1 MRKVRVYYKGRYYYL
16 GKAKNLEE
24 ELNLKRD
31 FLRQVVNIPEEDIEL
46 FRRNF
51 TITNKT
57 VKFIRNVGN
66 QMSMSYCISC

>member
-1 MRKVRVYYKGRYYYL
+1 MKKVRAQYKDKYYYL
-16 GKAKNLEE
+16 GRVKNLEE

-51 TITNKT
+51 TITNKNR
-57 VKFIRNVGN
+57 KIHKKCLNK
-66 QMSMSYCISC
+66 

>member
-51 TITNKT
+51 TITSKT
-57 VKFIRNVGN
+57 VKFIRNV
-66 QMSMSYCISC
+66 

>member
-46 FRRNF
+46 FRKNF

-57 VKFIRNVGN
+57 VKFIRNV
-66 QMSMSYCISC
+66 

>member
-16 GKAKNLEE
+16 DKAKNLEE

-57 VKFIRNVGN
+57 VKFIRNV
-66 QMSMSYCISC
+66 

>member
-1 MRKVRVYYKGRYYYL
+1 MKKVRAHYKDKYYYL
-16 GKAKNLEE
+16 GRVKNLEE

-57 VKFIRNVGN
+57 VKFIRNV
-66 QMSMSYCISC
+66 

>member
-1 MRKVRVYYKGRYYYL
+1 MKKVRAHYKGRYYYL
-16 GKAKNLEE
+16 GRAKNLE

-31 FLRQVVNIPEEDIEL
+31 FLRQIANIPEEDIEL

-57 VKFIRNVGN
+57 VKFIRNV
-66 QMSMSYCISC
+66 

>member
-1 MRKVRVYYKGRYYYL
+1 MRKVRVYYKSRYYYL

-51 TITNKT
+51 TVTNKT
-57 VKFIRNVGN
+57 VKFIRNV
-66 QMSMSYCISC
+66 

>member
-31 FLRQVVNIPEEDIEL
+31 FLRQYETYVWYGLSSHI
-46 FRRNF
+46 
-51 TITNKT
+51 
-57 VKFIRNVGN
+57 
-66 QMSMSYCISC
+66 Y

>member
-31 FLRQVVNIPEEDIEL
+31 FLRHVVNIPEEDIEL

-57 VKFIRNVGN
+57 VKFIRNV
-66 QMSMSYCISC
+66 

>member
-31 FLRQVVNIPEEDIEL
+31 FLRQVVNIPKEDIEL

-57 VKFIRNVGN
+57 VKFIRNV
-66 QMSMSYCISC
+66 

>member
-16 GKAKNLEE
+16 GKAKNLE
-24 ELNLKRD
+24 
-31 FLRQVVNIPEEDIEL
+31 VVNIPEEDIEL

-57 VKFIRNVGN
+57 VKFIRNV
-66 QMSMSYCISC
+66 

>member
-57 VKFIRNVGN
+57 VKIHKKCLNK
-66 QMSMSYCISC
+66 

>member
-1 MRKVRVYYKGRYYYL
+1 MKKVRAYYKDKYYYL
-16 GKAKNLEE
+16 GRVKNLEE

-31 FLRQVVNIPEEDIEL
+31 FLRQVANIPEEDIEL

-57 VKFIRNVGN
+57 VKFIRNV
-66 QMSMSYCISC
+66 

>member
-1 MRKVRVYYKGRYYYL
+1 MKKVRAHYKDKYYYL
-16 GKAKNLEE
+16 GRVKNLEE

-46 FRRNF
+46 FHRNF

-57 VKFIRNVGN
+57 VKFIRNV
-66 QMSMSYCISC
+66 

>member
-51 TITNKT
+51 TITNK
-57 VKFIRNVGN
+57 VVYYYSSN
-66 QMSMSYCISC
+66 

>member
-51 TITNKT
+51 TITNET
-57 VKFIRNVGN
+57 VKFIRNV
-66 QMSMSYCISC
+66 

>member
-31 FLRQVVNIPEEDIEL
+31 FLRQVVNILEEDIEL

-57 VKFIRNVGN
+57 VKFIRNV
-66 QMSMSYCISC
+66 

>member
-16 GKAKNLEE
+16 GKVKNLEE

-57 VKFIRNVGN
+57 VKFIRNV
-66 QMSMSYCISC
+66 

>member
-1 MRKVRVYYKGRYYYL
+1 MRKVRVYYKSRYYYL

-57 VKFIRNVGN
+57 VKFIRNV
-66 QMSMSYCISC
+66 

>member
-1 MRKVRVYYKGRYYYL
+1 MRKVRAYYKGRYYYL

-57 VKFIRNVGN
+57 VKFIRNV
-66 QMSMSYCISC
+66 

>member
-1 MRKVRVYYKGRYYYL
+1 MRKVRIYYKGRYYYL

-57 VKFIRNVGN
+57 VKFIRNV
-66 QMSMSYCISC
+66 

>member
-51 TITNKT
+51 TIINKT
-57 VKFIRNVGN
+57 IKFIRNV
-66 QMSMSYCISC
+66 

>member
-57 VKFIRNVGN
+57 IKFIRNV
-66 QMSMSYCISC
+66 

>member
-31 FLRQVVNIPEEDIEL
+31 FLRQIVNIPEEDIEL

-57 VKFIRNVGN
+57 VKFIRNV
-66 QMSMSYCISC
+66 

>member
-57 VKFIRNVGN
+57 VKFIRNV
-66 QMSMSYCISC
+66 

>member
-1 MRKVRVYYKGRYYYL
+1 MRKVRVYHKGRYYYL

-57 VKFIRNVGN
+57 VKSIRNV
-66 QMSMSYCISC
+66 

>member
-31 FLRQVVNIPEEDIEL
+31 FLRQIANIPEEDIEL

-57 VKFIRNVGN
+57 VKFIRNV
-66 QMSMSYCISC
+66 

>member
-1 MRKVRVYYKGRYYYL
+1 MKKVRAHYKDKYYYL
-16 GKAKNLEE
+16 GRVKNLEE

-51 TITNKT
+51 TITNKI
-57 VKFIRNVGN
+57 VKFIRNV
-66 QMSMSYCISC
+66 

>member
-16 GKAKNLEE
+16 CKAKNLEE

-57 VKFIRNVGN
+57 VKFIRNV
-66 QMSMSYCISC
+66 